1 MKVPEK
7 VTVRLGDLRPLLE
20 QHCNKTGKTPSKVI
34 QEALAKTLKTKPPE
48 MISGGSGHKIRRKS
62 ASKIS

>member
-20 QHCNKTGKTPSKVI
+20 QHCKKTGKTPSKVM
-34 QEALAKTLKTKPPE
+34 QEALAKLLKTQPPQ
-48 MISGGSGHKIRRKS
+48 MISGANGHKIRKD
-62 ASKIS
+62 ASSQTS

>member
-20 QHCNKTGKTPSKVI
+20 QHCKDTGKTPSKVM
-34 QEALAKTLKTKPPE
+34 QEALAKLLKTQPPE
-48 MISGGSGHKIRRKS
+48 MVRGHHGHKIRRD
-62 ASKIS
+62 ASSQTS